1 MPDRDRSERAIGVAC
16 ASLAAALFGL
26 SAPAAKVLVALTDPW
41 LLAGLL
47 YVGAGASLGAVLL
60 GRALLGAKGSARPR
74 SPGRTGRGSPPRS
87 SPGAESGRC
96 CSPSAWPGRRR
107 RRRPSS

>member
-47 YVGAGASLGAVLL
+47 YVGAGAALGAVLL
-60 GRALLGAKGSARPR
+60 GRALLGARGFREAPIARTDWPWLAAAGPSRGGGGPVVASPR
-74 SPGRTGRGSPPRS
+74 P
-87 SPGAESGRC
+87 A
-96 CSPSAWPGRRR
+96 
-107 RRRPSS
+107 RRPPPGPG